1 MSKLKGIL
9 YIVGGALLFILGAV
23 VSGMVL
29 LGRAKSGTRQ
39 NLRAIRDG
47 AKSAGQEANR
57 AGEAIRSGRDINRDL
72 QAGNK
77 RYKRLIEKGR
87 AILAS
92 GTYHPD
98 P

>member
-1 MSKLKGIL
+1 MSKLKGVM
-9 YIVGGALLFILGAV
+9 YIVGGVLLFVLGAV
-23 VSGMVL
+23 ISGVVL
-29 LGRAKSGTRQ
+29 LGRAKGGTGQ
-39 NLRAIRDG
+39 HLRSIRDG
-47 AKSAGQEANR
+47 AETAGEEADR